1 MVDSNDLLRQAM
13 GLAER
18 VELLLAGVSNPIPT
32 ADPGSGLVP
41 EPITMPTHHTYTLG
55 MYARARSY
63 FRATLVLAE
72 DGLADEALTLGR
84 SLFEDSLRLAI
95 LAKSDDQ
102 AHQID
107 GLIGWLLDGVRRAV
121 GLYREAR
128 TLGVGYDHEAVIG
141 YLENERSKMLGYR
154 ERRGSGRRV
163 SDLFSEQQLKKAAL
177 DDGRPDAWWLHEVG
191 DQMVHGNYFAHRMR
205 HTTAD
210 DGTAL
215 VAIRDSHP
223 RALID
228 IVAYAVESVVVSHQ
242 SICRVLDLP
251 TMPELDTL
259 VNDLE
264 NVQAA
269 AGAS

>member
-1 MVDSNDLLRQAM
+1 
-13 GLAER
+13 
-18 VELLLAGVSNPIPT
+18 
-32 ADPGSGLVP
+32 
-41 EPITMPTHHTYTLG
+41 
-55 MYARARSY
+55 
-63 FRATLVLAE
+63 
-72 DGLADEALTLGR
+72 
-84 SLFEDSLRLAI
+84 
-95 LAKSDDQ
+95 
-102 AHQID
+102 
-107 GLIGWLLDGVRRAV
+107 
-121 GLYREAR
+121 
-128 TLGVGYDHEAVIG
+128 
-141 YLENERSKMLGYR
+141 
-154 ERRGSGRRV
+154 
-163 SDLFSEQQLKKAAL
+163 
-177 DDGRPDAWWLHEVG
+177 
-191 DQMVHGNYFAHRMR
+191 MVHGNYFAHRMR

-251 TMPELDTL
+251 TTHELDTL